1 MELIISLLLVTVN
14 EKYINKLLTH
24 HAHVVSLGYPN
35 ENEVNMKT
43 MLDQVK
49 RQQMLDDRKVRIS
62 IIECVA
68 LVALSVFVVGV
79 LA

>member
-1 MELIISLLLVTVN
+1 
-14 EKYINKLLTH
+14 
-24 HAHVVSLGYPN
+24 
-35 ENEVNMKT
+35 MKT

-49 RQQMLDDRKVRIS
+49 RQQMLDDRKVCIS

-68 LVALSVFVVGV
+68 LVVLSVFVVGV

>member
-1 MELIISLLLVTVN
+1 
-14 EKYINKLLTH
+14 
-24 HAHVVSLGYPN
+24 
-35 ENEVNMKT
+35 MKT

-49 RQQMLDDRKVRIS
+49 RQQMLEDRKVYIS

-68 LVALSVFVVGV
+68 LVALSLFVVGV

>member
-1 MELIISLLLVTVN
+1 M
-14 EKYINKLLTH
+14 TH

-49 RQQMLDDRKVRIS
+49 RQQMLDDRKAYIS

-68 LVALSVFVVGV
+68 LVVLSVFVVGV

>member
-1 MELIISLLLVTVN
+1 
-14 EKYINKLLTH
+14 
-24 HAHVVSLGYPN
+24 
-35 ENEVNMKT
+35 MKT

-68 LVALSVFVVGV
+68 LVVLSVFVVVV

>member
-1 MELIISLLLVTVN
+1 M
-14 EKYINKLLTH
+14 
-24 HAHVVSLGYPN
+24 VSLGCPN

-49 RQQMLDDRKVRIS
+49 RQQMLEDRKAYIS

-68 LVALSVFVVGV
+68 LVALSLFVVGV

>member
-1 MELIISLLLVTVN
+1 MFVSM
-14 EKYINKLLTH
+14 
-24 HAHVVSLGYPN
+24 VSLGCPN

-49 RQQMLDDRKVRIS
+49 RQQMLEDRKAYIS

-68 LVALSVFVVGV
+68 LVALSLFVVGV